1 MAGTLS
7 ADAFAI
13 QLNPQSRNA
22 ENASKFVREWMES
35 RTDPSSKAPG
45 MPPNYGQDAVPHL
58 LTFQSLVGT
67 YSRAYISPDEAIR
80 DSIENAHLM
89 RKDIGILEC
98 IENRQRLTA
107 LLQWEI
113 KPEDEKNVYQV
124 SLANELT
131 RMISR
136 ISQFTQY
143 KHWLMDAIWTGRSG
157 IQHKYGYVNINGRQ
171 RLIPTG
177 GDHLDH
183 NGWMPVNGD
192 KIVFRYDDGFREVGK
207 DDPNVYAHQMGLKV
221 SSMHGNQESRI
232 GGHYNLEPIGDAMA
246 VFLKPWERD
255 TFIVHKHYIEDAD
268 FHYAHFAGSIHGIGI
283 RSRIYWEWYLKQQ
296 AFAFLMQY
304 LERSAGGI
312 EVWTY
317 PSGDDKALAAVQK
330 AASEKMANG
339 RNMVFFPK
347 PLGEDAPMY
356 DFQVIEPGA
365 MGLDIIQS
373 IVERYFGGR
382 LKRYILGQELSTE
395 SHATGLGSG
404 VADAHMDTLSQIVQ
418 FDANNLE
425 DTITRQ
431 LVRYLQ
437 RINFPETLGWHMQF
451 KLKTKDDKVQE
462 RLDSLNAAYQMG
474 CGIPESEVFKSLG
487 IASPRAGEKVLSIQ
501 TQQQS
506 MMPGMIAGQAP
517 AGGPPQEDEEKPDL
531 SSLLSGLSGEQYAVD
546 GDKDLYG
553 PERKLFDDGRK
564 TQQKLYKQEHW
575 ITVHPNGPDS
585 EGQPV
590 LISGDGRIKAGM
602 GGKFNGQH
610 LHEAV
615 SKSKEEPKPNFAL
628 DPAQSEQPSQP
639 EPTPAP
645 PEPPIAPKRRMVGG
659 DPSKMKPVGTTAPPA
674 PVAAAPKPEMPQLS
688 VEQPSNE
695 PQQSPPE
702 HGSQNGN
709 TPTQTVLSAIKQAA
723 PDIINGGMAQISD
736 IRKNL
741 SGKMSQEDAD
751 RVLWQLAADGKLA
764 LHRFDRPMLLP
775 EERRNTEL
783 LRDPDD
789 PNFYVNVVSAW
800 INDESDRQSFANL
813 FNQPQSPMAD
823 VTNSTQRLVT
833 ADNSKQVPQPTAPE
847 QKPPVNNAKRDQLV
861 SDNYDLVKL
870 AVRSMA
876 KWIGRDRDEAESA
889 AQLALMEAAE
899 QWDES
904 KGTPFRPFA
913 MIGMKRVLKNSSRLT
928 KDRRITQN
936 VSSDEDGNDP
946 LQNMAGGNDRSEH
959 NEKLNL
965 VRDALDSHQ
974 AKNPADTE
982 REKALFMDWFTG
994 IQKSEGMNQAH
1005 FAQKHGYNSAQAAKH
1020 VVDRILQSLQDRII
1034 YEAPTAD
1041 IGKDRYEAVRWLVT
1055 QYSVAVLQYEQKER
1069 YERRL
1074 NRVIREAADKTHPEP
1089 SDEQVQAGNYRK
1101 GSFRWNGMRFVI
1113 ENPVG
1118 STRRGVSDDGKV
1130 WKNTMSAHYGYISG
1144 TTGSDGD
1151 QLDAFMGKTP
1161 ESDLVFVVSQIDQK
1175 TGQFDEEKVILGCTN
1190 EKQAKSL
1197 YLSHYPSGWKCG
1209 EIKAMPIGQFKQWL
1223 NGECC

>member
-1 MAGTLS
+1 MAGKLS

-22 ENASKFVREWMES
+22 ENAAKFVREWIES
-35 RTDPSSKAPG
+35 RTDPAGKAPG
-45 MPPNYGQDAVPHL
+45 MPPNYGQDSVPHL

-67 YSRAYISPDEAIR
+67 YSRAYLNPDEAIR

-107 LLQWEI
+107 LLDWEI

-183 NGWMPVNGD
+183 NGWMPINGD
-192 KIVFRYDDGFREVGK
+192 KIVFRYDDGFREIGK
-207 DDPNVYAHQMGLKV
+207 DDPNVYAHQMGIKV

-232 GGHYNLEPIGDAMA
+232 GGKHELEPIGDSMA
-246 VFLKPWERD
+246 IFLKPWERD

-317 PSGDDKALAAVQK
+317 PSGDDKALAACQK

-365 MGLDIIQS
+365 MGLDIIQN

-431 LVRYLQ
+431 LVRFLQ

-474 CGIPESEVFKSLG
+474 CGIPEAEVFKSLG

-501 TQQQS
+501 SQQQPP
-506 MMPGMIAGQAP
+506 MMPGMTPPSA
-517 AGGPPQEDEEKPDL
+517 AGGPPQADEQKPDL
-531 SSLLSGLSGEQYAVD
+531 ASLLDGLSDEQYAVS

-553 PERKLFDDGRK
+553 PYRKLFDDGRK

-575 ITVHPNGPDS
+575 ITVHPNGPEH

-610 LHEAV
+610 LHQALSAQKQQSIPFDDDDDSGSTKEQTPQPPRSEAEHPAV
-615 SKSKEEPKPNFAL
+615 QATQQTEV
-628 DPAQSEQPSQP
+628 PAQPAPSGEQQPPVAVP
-639 EPTPAP
+639 EPVT
-645 PEPPIAPKRRMVGG
+645 PKRRMMGG

-674 PVAAAPKPEMPQLS
+674 MQPPVQKQPETPHAGDVSESSVPKLE
-688 VEQPSNE
+688 
-695 PQQSPPE
+695 
-702 HGSQNGN
+702 
-709 TPTQTVLSAIKQAA
+709 TPTQPAAQPSQPEPPSAKAVASPQASPA
-723 PDIINGGMAQISD
+723 SKPDTS
-736 IRKNL
+736 
-741 SGKMSQEDAD
+741 
-751 RVLWQLAADGKLA
+751 
-764 LHRFDRPMLLP
+764 
-775 EERRNTEL
+775 
-783 LRDPDD
+783 
-789 PNFYVNVVSAW
+789 
-800 INDESDRQSFANL
+800 
-813 FNQPQSPMAD
+813 
-823 VTNSTQRLVT
+823 
-833 ADNSKQVPQPTAPE
+833 
-847 QKPPVNNAKRDQLV
+847 KRDQLIT
-861 SDNYDLVKL
+861 DNYDLVNL
-870 AVRSMA
+870 AVRRMS
-876 KWIGRDRDEAESA
+876 KWVGRDMDEAESA
-889 AQLALMEAAE
+889 AQEALMNAAS

-904 KGTPFRPFA
+904 SGTPFRPYA
-913 MIGMKRVLKNSSRLT
+913 MIGMKQALKNISRRT

-936 VSSDEDGNDP
+936 VVSDEDGNDP
-946 LQNMAGGNDRSEH
+946 LQNMEGRGDNSEH
-959 NEKLNL
+959 REKMDL
-965 VRDALDSHQ
+965 VRDALASHR
-974 AKNPADTE
+974 AKNPSDTE

-994 IQKSEGMNQAH
+994 IIKDEGLNQAH
-1005 FAQKHGYNSAQAAKH
+1005 FAKKHGYNSPQAAKL
-1020 VVDRILQSLQDRII
+1020 VVDRILQSLQDRIV
-1034 YEAPTAD
+1034 YEAPTED
-1041 IGKDRYEAVRWLVT
+1041 IGKDRYNAVQWLVT
-1055 QYSVAVLQYEQKER
+1055 RYAVAVLDQEKKER

-1074 NRVIREAADKTHPEP
+1074 NRRIREAAESTHCEP
-1089 SDEQVQAGNYRK
+1089 SDEQIAAGNYRK

-1113 ENPVG
+1113 ENPKG
-1118 STRRGVSDDGKV
+1118 SVRRGVSDNGTV

-1144 TTGSDGD
+1144 TSGADGD
-1151 QLDAFMGKTP
+1151 QIDAFMGKTP
-1161 ESDLVFVVSQIDQK
+1161 ESDIVFIISQIDQK
-1175 TGQFDEEKVILGCTN
+1175 TGRFDEEKVILGCTN
-1190 EKQAKSL
+1190 EKQAKTL

-1209 EIKAMPIGQFKQWL
+1209 EIVAMPVKQFKSWL